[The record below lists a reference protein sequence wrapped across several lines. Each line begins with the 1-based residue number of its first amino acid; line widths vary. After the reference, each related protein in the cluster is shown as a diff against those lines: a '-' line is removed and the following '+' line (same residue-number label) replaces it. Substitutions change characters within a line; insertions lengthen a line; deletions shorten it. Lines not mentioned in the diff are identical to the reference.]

1 MTSASSLDK
10 RVEFPRYK
18 AILRSVTGDI
28 ADIAIVD
35 SQKVI
40 DIDVLADLRGE
51 VIKFTEAKIYL
62 RKALGSITLELRR
75 LSRMRILIKL
85 GLIAM
90 GVLACSDSV
99 SLGELK
105 GSSDIIREKMTKTNF
120 RSLTST

>member
-1 MTSASSLDK
+1 MSRGYISLDTKAKVAFYTHKDKREFYLDQKLLFSEEIRNLDVGDEFSLDK

-62 RKALGSITLELRR
+62 RKALGGITLEVEEV
-75 LSRMRILIKL
+75 K
-85 GLIAM
+85 
-90 GVLACSDSV
+90 
-99 SLGELK
+99 
-105 GSSDIIREKMTKTNF
+105 
-120 RSLTST
+120 